1 MLYKFP
7 NVEYDNLVFKI
18 KEMIEKRIE
27 KIKLSLKNEEM
38 IL

>member
-7 NVEYDNLVFKI
+7 NVEYDNLFFKI
-18 KEMIEKRIE
+18 KEMIKKGIE

-38 IL
+38 VL